1 MLDGFLQWLHLS
13 LVQGAYS
20 VADDQQ
26 DLLVSLCFAKVVNV
40 NVGIVWSWIVTLAAG
55 GIPVVLFFFL

>member
-26 DLLVSLCFAKVVNV
+26 DLLVSLCFAKVVNI
-40 NVGIVWSWIVTLAAG
+40 NVGIVRSWIVTLAAG